1 MKDPSNVGLELEC
14 CQMKDPS
21 NVRGVGIGIQ
31 IKVYDKTIVYII
43 DGAGVVL
50 TNLRC
55 VNLVCC
61 VNFCV

>member
-43 DGAGVVL
+43 DGGWWI
-50 TNLRC
+50 NIRC